1 MNHPEPAKIEID
13 EKELLQQLN
22 YIKELLKD
30 KKVNLEKEQIEKLYS
45 FTEILMTYNRVLN
58 LTAIK
63 DIKGICL
70 KHYYDSVLPLGE
82 LEFPQN
88 AKIVDVGT
96 GAGFPA
102 IPLKISRND
111 LSFTL
116 LDSSKKRLDFIDKVC
131 KAIGLDSMKTLHSR
145 AEDAGVSKEYREKY
159 DICVSRAVSQLNVLC
174 EYCLPLVKVGGYFY
188 AYKGSKGSEELESAK
203 NAIKILGGEYTKTVY
218 FDLPEENGQRE
229 IIIIKK
235 VSSTNSKYPRK
246 GTKISSKP
254 L

>member
-1 MNHPEPAKIEID
+1 MNHPEPAQIQID
-13 EKELLQQLN
+13 EKELLN
-22 YIKELLKD
+22 EFMSIEELLN
-30 KKVNLEKEQIEKLYS
+30 KKNVFLNKNQREKFFI
-45 FTEILMTYNRVLN
+45 FTEILMRYNSVLN

-70 KHYYDSVLPLGE
+70 KHYYDSVLPLSE
-82 LEFPQN
+82 LDFPQN
-88 AKIVDVGT
+88 ARVVDVGT

-102 IPLKISRND
+102 IPLKIARED

-116 LDSSKKRLDFIDKVC
+116 LDSSKKRLDFIEKAC
-131 KAIGLDSMKTLHSR
+131 KAADLNSMKTLHSR
-145 AEDAGVSKEYREKY
+145 AEDAGNSKEYREKY

-188 AYKGSKGSEELESAK
+188 AYKGAKGSDELEEAK
-203 NAIKILGGEYTKTVY
+203 NAIKTLGGEYVKTVY

-229 IIIIKK
+229 IIVIKK
-235 VSSTNSKYPRK
+235 VVSTNPKYPRK
-246 GTKISSKP
+246 GTKISAKP